1 MDEEPEVAIRK
12 TKELYLRSWA
22 RTPRDAREILEE
34 VVKGQQIK
42 AADFEGL
49 IGKKNNGEFPTQKLG
64 NLALSRLCDTFYSKY
79 YIFAIKHLNMSYFQ
93 TYDTLYEI
101 FCVPR

>member
-1 MDEEPEVAIRK
+1 MLSSGIFLNFRAVMCNLKVRCLLLSVCLEVGNFPH
-12 TKELYLRSWA
+12 Y
-22 RTPRDAREILEE
+22 
-34 VVKGQQIK
+34 G
-42 AADFEGL
+42 DFEGL

>member
-1 MDEEPEVAIRK
+1 MLCDHNSQPVCLEVGNFPH
-12 TKELYLRSWA
+12 Y
-22 RTPRDAREILEE
+22 
-34 VVKGQQIK
+34 G
-42 AADFEGL
+42 DFEGL

-101 FCVPR
+101 VCVPR

>member
-1 MDEEPEVAIRK
+1 MKKEGPRGLMTILLQKLVRFSSVCLEVGNFPH
-12 TKELYLRSWA
+12 Y
-22 RTPRDAREILEE
+22 
-34 VVKGQQIK
+34 G
-42 AADFEGL
+42 DFEGL

-101 FCVPR
+101 VCVPR